1 MIVAGLGFRK
11 GASVES
17 LRSAYEMAAQGHVV
31 AALATAE
38 DKAGASCLV
47 ALAEVLGL
55 PVVAVAEDAVKAAQ
69 TVTQSP
75 RVQALRG
82 TGSLAEAVALSAAG
96 DGARLAGPRQVSAD
110 RQATCAIALGAG
122 T

>member
-17 LRSAYEMAAQGHVV
+17 LMSAYKMAAQGHVV
-31 AALATAE
+31 TALATAE
-38 DKAGASCLV
+38 DKAGAACLV
-47 ALAEVLGL
+47 ALAKALGL
-55 PVVAVAEDAVKAAQ
+55 PIVSVAEDAVKAAQ
-69 TVTQSP
+69 TVTQSS

-96 DGARLAGPRQVSAD
+96 DGARLVGVRQVSVD
-110 RQATCAIALGAG
+110 RQATCAIALGDVE
-122 T
+122 